1 MIKNIF
7 MNETDSKLNCG
18 NINWEKN
25 EIYGIEKN
33 LSIYLE
39 GTFERVVG

>member
-1 MIKNIF
+1 

-25 EIYGIEKN
+25 EIYGIEKK
-33 LSIYLE
+33 
-39 GTFERVVG
+39 FKHVP